1 MSRGKMGRRSDRVG
15 VHITKSHAAIRSVEA
30 TGTGGDSLSREGTYC
45 YFEKMSVENGCVEQQ
60 KGSRETCWG
69 L

>member
-1 MSRGKMGRRSDRVG
+1 MRLGSTSLRVMR
-15 VHITKSHAAIRSVEA
+15 AIRSVEA
-30 TGTGGDSLSREGTYC
+30 TGAGGDSLSREGTYC